1 MGWEEQWQVVIV
13 WVGVLSA
20 IVGLL
25 TLIAVPWVI
34 IQLPPDYFTRSRRE
48 TWRRAPDR
56 SYGALLL
63 RLLKNLLG
71 LVLVVLGVVMLVTP
85 GQGLL
90 TLLVGLLLMNFP
102 GKYRLERW
110 VVMRE
115 GVMSGMNWLRR
126 KQGREP
132 FLAPAPDLSGD

>member
-132 FLAPAPDLSGD
+132 FLA